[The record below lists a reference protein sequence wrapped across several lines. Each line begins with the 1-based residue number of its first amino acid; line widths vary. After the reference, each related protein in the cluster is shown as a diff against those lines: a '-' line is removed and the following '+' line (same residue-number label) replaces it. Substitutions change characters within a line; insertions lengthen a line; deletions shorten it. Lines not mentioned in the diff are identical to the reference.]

1 MTLRPLALGAL
12 ALSLTAGIAVP
23 AAAAPVGNTA
33 DETTLIG
40 HRGAAGV
47 APENTLSAIK
57 AGSQSGADYIEID
70 VQLSKDGVPFI
81 FHDDTPNR
89 TTNAKDVFPGREN
102 DPITSFTWEELQ
114 QLDAG
119 SYFSAAFAGEKIP
132 HFDSV
137 PGALTGTTG
146 VYIEIKSPAKS
157 PGVEQLVADALAEGE
172 GWSRLVEKD
181 RIEVLGF
188 DAASNRTFAQLA
200 PGVPLQQLTGS
211 VPDAATLENYA
222 QFADSFG
229 TSYRTLDAAGA
240 QRVKDAGLQLGV
252 YTVNSAEAAEQ
263 SLDLGVERI
272 TGDFP
277 QQVARHLSGRK
288 PFPSNDGLVIAE
300 SVNDVPGND
309 LQPQTGEHVVLE
321 NTGHRTLS
329 LEGYLVRD
337 AANNVMRI
345 PAGYQLE
352 PGQQLRL
359 YPGPGTNSSQAVYLG
374 GSVAVLN
381 NGGDSLALWNSK
393 ERLMDTYAN

>member
-23 AAAAPVGNTA
+23 AAAVPVENTA

-102 DPITSFTWEELQ
+102 DPITSFTWDELQ

-132 HFDSV
+132 HFNSV

-172 GWSRLVEKD
+172 GWSRLLDQD

-200 PGVPLQQLTGS
+200 PGVPLQQLAGS

-229 TSYRTLDAAGA
+229 TSYRTLDAAGS

-252 YTVNSAEAAEQ
+252 YTVNSTEAAEQ

-288 PFPSNDGLVIAE
+288 PFPSNDGLVIVE

-374 GSVAVLN
+374 GGVAVLN

>member
-1 MTLRPLALGAL
+1 MTLRSFAIGGM
-12 ALSLTAGIAVP
+12 ALSLAAGATAP
-23 AAAAPVGNTA
+23 AMAAPAEDATA
-33 DETTLIG
+33 KTTLIG

-47 APENTLSAIK
+47 APENTLSAVK

-102 DPITSFTWEELQ
+102 DPITSFSWDELQ

-132 HFDSV
+132 HFNSV
-137 PGALTGTTG
+137 PGALAGTTG

-157 PGVEQLVADALAEGE
+157 PGVEQLVADALANHR
-172 GWSRLVEKD
+172 GWSRLLHKG

-188 DAASNRTFAQLA
+188 DAGSNRTFAQLA
-200 PGVPLQQLTGS
+200 PEVPLQQLAGT
-211 VPDAATLENYA
+211 VPDAATLEGYA
-222 QFADSFG
+222 QFADSYG

-240 QRVKDAGLQLGV
+240 QRVKNAGLELGV
-252 YTVNSAEAAEQ
+252 YTVNSTEAAEQ

-288 PFPSNDGLVIAE
+288 AFPSNDGLVIAE
-300 SVNDVPGND
+300 SVNDVQGDD
-309 LQPQTGEHVVLE
+309 LQPEAGEHVVLE
-321 NTGHRTLS
+321 NTGRRMLS
-329 LEGYLVRD
+329 LDGYLVRD
-337 AANNVMRI
+337 AANN
-345 PAGYQLE
+345 L
-352 PGQQLRL
+352 LRL
-359 YPGPGTNSSQAVYLG
+359 PDGYRLKPGEQVRVYPGPGTSNAQSVYLG

-381 NGGDSLALWNSK
+381 NGGDSLALWNDD